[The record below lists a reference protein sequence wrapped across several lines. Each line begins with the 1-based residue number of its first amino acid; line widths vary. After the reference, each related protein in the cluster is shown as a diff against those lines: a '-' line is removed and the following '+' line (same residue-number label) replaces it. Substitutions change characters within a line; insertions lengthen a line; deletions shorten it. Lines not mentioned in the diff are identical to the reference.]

1 MDYTQILSI
10 SAVGMTL
17 ERTRLE
23 AAALNLANADSRVS
37 SPNQAYRPKR
47 VFATAFPSIDV
58 TNGIASMQEVAQPQM
73 VDSSVP
79 PKAIYD
85 AADPRADSAGFVYV
99 PDINPVEE
107 MLAVMAATRSFEA
120 NVRVMESSRSM
131 LLRALEIG
139 SGR

>member
-37 SPNQAYRPKR
+37 NPNQVYRPKK
-47 VFATAFPSIDV
+47 VFAAAVSSADMANVLTAQQQ
-58 TNGIASMQEVAQPQM
+58 TALPQM
-73 VDSSVP
+73 VESSVP
-79 PKAIYD
+79 PKAIHD
-85 AADPRADSAGFVYV
+85 PSDPRANSAGFVYV

-107 MLAVMAATRSFEA
+107 MLAVMAATRSYEA
-120 NVRVMESSRSM
+120 NVRVMESSRTM

>member
-10 SAVGMTL
+10 SAIGMTL

-37 SPNQAYRPKR
+37 SPNQAYRPKK
-47 VFATAFPSIDV
+47 VFAAALPSLDV
-58 TNGIASMQEVAQPQM
+58 SNGRISVQEAATPQM
-73 VDSSVP
+73 VESSVP
-79 PKAIYD
+79 PKAIHD
-85 AADPRADSAGFVYV
+85 PADPRADSAGFVYV

-107 MLAVMAATRSFEA
+107 MLAVMAATRSYEA
-120 NVRVMESSRSM
+120 NVRVMESSRTM
-131 LLRALEIG
+131 LLRALDIG